1 MDESSSPC
9 MSPLRDGMSWAALC
23 QYWPHWGTEVTLGTC
38 FLRSELG
45 EGSGRKEMQADRR
58 AGLRPGS
65 SAGYMWSMG
74 PRQHS
79 LGSYHDFFGNGTE
92 KEPIWLGRLIWH
104 AACSLLWPVSAMD
117 RLSYFYGSGL
127 LPTPE
132 LNALTLRS
140 KWWILPLFHYL
151 AYSFHMLLG
160 VWLLDQTWQHPWK
173 IFREK
178 VISSFGFQA
187 KSPLLAWA
195 GSSL

>member
-1 MDESSSPC
+1 
-9 MSPLRDGMSWAALC
+9 
-23 QYWPHWGTEVTLGTC
+23 
-38 FLRSELG
+38 
-45 EGSGRKEMQADRR
+45 
-58 AGLRPGS
+58 
-65 SAGYMWSMG
+65 
-74 PRQHS
+74 
-79 LGSYHDFFGNGTE
+79 
-92 KEPIWLGRLIWH
+92 
-104 AACSLLWPVSAMD
+104 MD

-178 VISSFGFQA
+178 IIGSFGFQA
-187 KSPLLAWA
+187 KSPLLA
-195 GSSL
+195 